1 MAYIIKFENV
11 DGTKFE
17 TPVIEDTNR
26 GRRRPNVIENSPER
40 KEWIEKNQDQY
51 KTKKKSKKKKRVV

>member
-1 MAYIIKFENV
+1 MAYIIKFEND

-26 GRRRPNVIENSPER
+26 GRRRPSVIEGEDPNLIPPEYR
-40 KEWIEKNQDQY
+40 HLK
-51 KTKKKSKKKKRVV
+51 KTKRKSKKRNV